1 MIKKV
6 LFLFICT
13 FSLTV
18 TLRAQMLSE
27 SEFIDYISKGNEKCC
42 EAAEKLAAENG
53 MKLKMTIYYDSDN
66 RALVFSYKTFSSD
79 LFNSIDIEAALKGGI
94 NGMLSGLIGG
104 DSSGRELELMIH
116 EFKIHNIN
124 FRVEFLYKKKVK
136 SATATP
142 AEIQRLASFLY

>member
-27 SEFIDYISKGNEKCC
+27 SEFIDYISKGNEKYC
-42 EAAEKLAAENG
+42 EAAEKMMEDIG
-53 MKLKMTIYYDSDN
+53 LKVEVNMYYDSDS

-79 LFNSIDIEAALKGGI
+79 FFKAVDIEVIKEGCIKGMI
-94 NGMLSGLIGG
+94 SGLIGG

-142 AEIQRLASFLY
+142 AEIQKLASLFY